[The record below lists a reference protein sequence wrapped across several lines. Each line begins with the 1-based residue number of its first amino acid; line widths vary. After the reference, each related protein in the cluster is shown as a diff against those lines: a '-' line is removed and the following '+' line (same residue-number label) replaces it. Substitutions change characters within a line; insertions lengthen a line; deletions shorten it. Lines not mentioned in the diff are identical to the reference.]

1 MNIGKFIYY
10 TYIYVYIY
18 REKKEKIKETYRKEK
33 ETNRKKIPSTLC
45 GALTRSPGSVLRS
58 RVVSEIVT
66 TVNCTSTIKREPS
79 TNRSRSM
86 RLFAPSPP
94 PYRHDFLPPR
104 KRIRETQRE
113 SSVGVHNCST
123 RRNNSFRGYDFLF
136 GGDRNESHG
145 CLVARQ
151 NRWAAYG
158 QSSPRWTTLTG
169 SPRNRKAIYRFS
181 APPKDSR
188 YRLIGTER
196 IIVDDMRSSS
206 NEKSRGGDDCRNFLK
221 NFSFFFL
228 WKEEK

>member
-1 MNIGKFIYY
+1 MHNY
-10 TYIYVYIY
+10 
-18 REKKEKIKETYRKEK
+18 
-33 ETNRKKIPSTLC
+33 
-45 GALTRSPGSVLRS
+45 
-58 RVVSEIVT
+58 
-66 TVNCTSTIKREPS
+66 
-79 TNRSRSM
+79 SM
-86 RLFAPSPP
+86 S
-94 PYRHDFLPPR
+94 
-104 KRIRETQRE
+104 
-113 SSVGVHNCST
+113 
-123 RRNNSFRGYDFLF
+123 NNSFRGYDFLF

-196 IIVDDMRSSS
+196 IIVDDMRASS

-221 NFSFFFL
+221 NFSFFFPL
-228 WKEEK
+228 ERREVTVFLVLVACYLEPVGSVRPKIPSTDDVRGLRSAVSGSQALICPAQGFPVPSNR